1 MIYLFSNIFYNV
13 ANQEGLPETAILQEI
28 ESKRWSAQRG
38 LYEHMLV
45 DKAKID
51 DHPSWREVRAW
62 HSAQRVSALSR
73 PIKAKSKAVATY
85 VSLDILKC
93 MRRVGCD
100 SIVMQGAG
108 ADEAKMADQGYR
120 GIVNFVDYTT
130 KRAFP
135 FAVRKVGDSEECGAK
150 FVEMI
155 RQVRTDFYGN
165 PDATDWPV
173 DKMLVYVDGG
183 NEFGTVFKG
192 AVRDEL
198 AGVDVTFQAAQSNNP
213 NSVNSTTEN
222 SNKQVRNVLRR
233 IAQANRLTT
242 QNDGKKSKPWQSYW
256 YGRQGVIFKQMVQLV
271 NQRIDNSLGRL
282 QPILVWNAYVEM
294 WKRRGDTASAEYK
307 SAQKVVQDAQDAL
320 MKDADMRRGPSR
332 LKKANWFKKGQIVRR
347 ENTFYSKDGI
357 RSNMTKQGNRFSLST
372 YKVYS
377 VQAFKDAPPIY
388 ELRLHT
394 GTKPSDFKTK
404 PNGVGTTKYPHDQLI
419 LVIGDE
425 DAPQDLM
432 DNGPPPDGADFAIGD
447 TIAVEWVRVKE
458 SDDSEEMTI
467 NYANLSQLVQTGQL
481 KEILPNS
488 SQWYEGE
495 VVDKYYGPYAGLKV
509 MFDDQD
515 LDDDDPIRISFRNNN
530 RHYVKPDSYD
540 RV

>member
-1 MIYLFSNIFYNV
+1 
-13 ANQEGLPETAILQEI
+13 
-28 ESKRWSAQRG
+28 
-38 LYEHMLV
+38 
-45 DKAKID
+45 
-51 DHPSWREVRAW
+51 
-62 HSAQRVSALSR
+62 
-73 PIKAKSKAVATY
+73 
-85 VSLDILKC
+85 
-93 MRRVGCD
+93 
-100 SIVMQGAG
+100 
-108 ADEAKMADQGYR
+108 MADQGYT

-135 FAVRKVGDSEECGAK
+135 FAVRKVGDAKECGTK

-155 RQVRTDFYGN
+155 RQVRTDFYGD
-165 PDATDWPV
+165 PEATDWPV
-173 DKMLVYVDGG
+173 DKMLVYTDGG
-183 NEFGTVFKG
+183 SEFGTVFKG

-256 YGRQGVIFKQMVQLV
+256 YGQQGVIFKQMVQLV

-377 VQAFKDAPPIY
+377 VQAFKNAPPIY
-388 ELRLHT
+388 ELTLHT

-404 PNGVGTTKYPHDQLI
+404 ANGVGTTKYPHDQLI

-432 DNGPPPDGADFAIGD
+432 EGTLPPPTVSIGD
-447 TIAVEWVRVKE
+447 RIRVEWIQVRKANTRAYDWEINEEPRLQKWLAENRLTAIREGSERWFNGKVTNVRQLATGTMVDIKY
-458 SDDSEEMTI
+458 DDGTERAINITLQTSPKYLEEGKWEL
-467 NYANLSQLVQTGQL
+467 Y
-481 KEILPNS
+481 
-488 SQWYEGE
+488 
-495 VVDKYYGPYAGLKV
+495 
-509 MFDDQD
+509 
-515 LDDDDPIRISFRNNN
+515 
-530 RHYVKPDSYD
+530 
-540 RV
+540 